1 MRPARLRSRIALATL
16 AATLAIARAQAS
28 PLNPSPPPGQGRPQA
43 APQAPSESPAPAS
56 SQAGAHPPAGL
67 GIDTPTLVGEG
78 SLRWFG
84 LKVYDARL
92 WAGPGGIDTS
102 RWQRTPFAL
111 ELRYA
116 RPLEG
121 AAIAA
126 ASAKEIERLGLGR
139 GPRLD
144 GWLDAMRRVFPDV
157 RAGDRIAGVYRPGGG
172 ASFFLNGRS
181 LGSIDDPEFASAFFA
196 IWLDARSAAPELRAA
211 LLPDAGGRRRESM

>member
-1 MRPARLRSRIALATL
+1 MRPGSPRSLLALAAL
-16 AATLAIARAQAS
+16 AATLAVAHVQAHASSQDAS
-28 PLNPSPPPGQGRPQA
+28 PAPGQGRSNSPSQA
-43 APQAPSESPAPAS
+43 ATQAPPPAPV
-56 SQAGAHPPAGL
+56 QPPAGI
-67 GIDTPTLVGEG
+67 GIDAPTLVGEG
-78 SLRWFG
+78 SLRWLG
-84 LKVYDARL
+84 IKVYDARL
-92 WAGPGGIDTS
+92 WTGPGGIDAS

-116 RPLEG
+116 RALEG
-121 AAIAA
+121 ASIASTGA
-126 ASAKEIERLGLGR
+126 REIERLGLGR
-139 GPRLD
+139 GARLD

-181 LGSIDDPEFASAFFA
+181 LGSIDDPEFASAFFS